1 MFESCRVGMSLSRQV
16 VGGELDHVR
25 KDEAMGFNRV
35 FPDPAFGVLSY
46 EATRRRR
53 NVAGAAM
60 VAKRGGFSRRI
71 NWLVQNDHAG

>member
-1 MFESCRVGMSLSRQV
+1 MSLSRQV

-53 NVAGAAM
+53 NVAGPPW
-60 VAKRGGFSRRI
+60 SRRGEVFHGG
-71 NWLVQNDHAG
+71 L